1 MNMEEAQLDA
11 DRRGGAFG
19 LLHLRDRNRILGV
32 QPHSDT
38 PSGRLRWYPLD
49 RRDRIAAQRIASRDG
64 EPVTGTAL
72 TGSA

>member
-1 MNMEEAQLDA
+1 
-11 DRRGGAFG
+11 
-19 LLHLRDRNRILGV
+19 LRDRNRILGV